1 MSKLIVAIL
10 LFLSLLAC
18 AHRGYWTKN
27 EFDPLQ
33 FKRDSFE
40 CERDATIIAQG
51 SGWRRGSILFNDEV
65 NNARRRCLDA
75 RGYQWIRIK

>member
-1 MSKLIVAIL
+1 MFKLFIVMLVSI
-10 LFLSLLAC
+10 SLLSC
-18 AHRGYWTKN
+18 SHHGYWTK
-27 EFDPLQ
+27 EGFDPLQ

-51 SGWRRGSILFNDEV
+51 SGWKRGSILFNNEV
-65 NNARRRCLDA
+65 NDVRRRCLDA